1 MNNYLIDFNNL
12 SWENPGRGIRYK
24 EYIRGQKKIRL
35 VELSEEFT
43 EKEWC
48 IKGHIGFILEG
59 SLSIDFD
66 GRVIN
71 FKTSDG
77 LFIPEGN
84 KHRAS
89 IARGVRALLI
99 MFEGLFMNVE

>member
-12 SWENPGRGIRYK
+12 DWENPGSGIRYK
-24 EYIRGQKKIRL
+24 EFIRGEKKIRL

-48 IKGHIGFILEG
+48 IKGHIGYVLEG
-59 SLSIDFD
+59 CLSIDFD
-66 GRVIN
+66 GRLIN
-71 FKTSDG
+71 FKTGGG
-77 LFIPEGN
+77 LFIPAGS

-89 IARGVRALLI
+89 IARGEKASI
-99 MFEGLFMNVE
+99 ILFDEI

>member
-12 SWENPGRGIRYK
+12 DWVSPGPGIRYK
-24 EYIRGQKKIRL
+24 EYVRGDKRIRL
-35 VELSEEFT
+35 VELSEGFA

-48 IKGHIGFILEG
+48 IKGHIGYILKG

-66 GRVIN
+66 GRIIN
-71 FKTSDG
+71 FKTGDC

-84 KHRAS
+84 KHMAS
-89 IARGVRALLI
+89 ITRGKRVSIIL
-99 MFEGLFMNVE
+99 FEEI